1 MSSHD
6 SSNNQEKAGEP
17 LYNSRAVTNYVEYVQ
32 KFYPEVAIDPI
43 LSSAGIAAYQLKDQG
58 YWFSQSQVDR
68 FREILDQKIANPN
81 LSREVGRYAAYS
93 KASGAVRQYALGF
106 ISPAAAYWMLE
117 KIAPT
122 LSRAF
127 TLKTRQIASDKMEV
141 TVVPKPGVNEKSY
154 QCDNRLGM
162 FEALSKLFT
171 NKFAKI
177 EHPACIHKGDDCC
190 QYIITWEKTPFLIW
204 KRVRNYSILI
214 SIFASLG
221 FFFVLPF
228 MPWIS
233 LVFLFAFLT
242 MIFSFYSEHLEKKD
256 LTKTIETQG
265 DAAKNLLDEI
275 NIRYDNTLL
284 IKEIGQVISMHL
296 DIKRLFKSVMDIME
310 ERLDFDRGGI
320 WLANKENTH
329 LVYNVGYGYNLEIEG
344 LLRKADFHLDRPRS
358 EGPAVQAFKQQ
369 KPYLVNDIDDIEN
382 DLSKRSL
389 EFVKQTDAQSFICV
403 PIVYEKESLGVLL
416 VDNLKSKR
424 SLSQTDI
431 SLLMGVASQTA
442 ISIINAMSFQ
452 KLQESEEKYRTIL
465 ESIEEGYYEIDLEG
479 NFTFVNDSMCEILGS
494 AKSELIGVN
503 NKQFL
508 EKENAKKGY
517 QCFSQV
523 LKTGRPNKGF
533 DWEFIKRDNT
543 KVQVEISVSLIKDS
557 EFHPIGFRGIMVDI
571 TERKRAE
578 LEKRRL
584 EAQLQRSQ
592 KMEAIGT
599 LAGGVAHD
607 LNNILAG
614 LVSYPEL
621 LLMDLPEDSPFRKP
635 ISTIQKSGE
644 KAAAIVQDLLTLAR
658 RGVAITEVVNLNT
671 IVSDYF
677 KSPEYEKLKE
687 FHPNVN
693 HKIDLSAGLLNISG
707 SPVHLSKTI
716 MNLISNAAEAMP
728 EGGTISVS
736 TEHRYIDT
744 PIRGYD
750 DVKGGNYV
758 TLIVSDT
765 GIGIPL
771 SDREKI
777 FEPFYTKKVM
787 GRSGTG
793 LGMAVVWGTVK
804 DHNGYIDVQSK
815 EGEGTTFALYFPVT
829 GDSLAEE
836 KLHVSLEDMKGGG
849 ESILVVDD
857 IEEQREIALRML
869 KKVGYAV
876 STVSSGEEAVDY
888 LKTNSVDLLVLDM
901 IMGTGIDGLETYKK
915 ILELHPEQKAI
926 IVSGFSATKRVKEAQ
941 RLGAGSYVK
950 KPYILEK
957 IAVAV
962 RTELDK

>member
-1 MSSHD
+1 MTY
-6 SSNNQEKAGEP
+6 SNGSYNKTKIDDP
-17 LYNSRAVTNYVEYVQ
+17 LYNSRITRNYIEYI
-32 KFYPEVAIDPI
+32 KKYYPHLDIGSI
-43 LSSAGIAAYQLKDQG
+43 LSYAEIANYELEDQG
-58 YWFSQSQVDR
+58 HWLTQNQVDR
-68 FREILDQKIANPN
+68 FQEILVEKTGNPN
-81 LSREVGRYAAYS
+81 ISREAGRYAAS
-93 KASGAVRQYALGF
+93 SEVLGPAKQYTLGLMSLTTVYLLMQKLHS
-106 ISPAAAYWMLE
+106 IM
-117 KIAPT
+117 
-122 LSRAF
+122 SRHA
-127 TLKTRQIASDKMEV
+127 TLKVKKVKSNKVEITS
-141 TVVPKPGVNEKSY
+141 TPKPGVIEKPY
-154 QCDNRLGM
+154 QCENRMGTFESLG
-162 FEALSKLFT
+162 KWFT
-171 NKFAKI
+171 RRFAKI
-177 EHPACIHKGDDCC
+177 EHPTCIHKGGDRCH
-190 QYIITWEKTPFLIW
+190 YIITWEKTPFLIW
-204 KRVRNYSILI
+204 KRVRNYSFLI
-214 SIFASLG
+214 SIFASLCL
-221 FFFVLPF
+221 FFVLPLT
-228 MPWIS
+228 PWIS
-233 LVFLFAFLT
+233 LVLLFAFLT
-242 MIFSFYSEHLEKKD
+242 VILSFYSEHLEKND
-256 LTKTIETQG
+256 LIKTIETQG
-265 DAAKNLLDEI
+265 DAAKDLLDEI
-275 NIRYDNTLL
+275 NSRYDNTLL

-296 DIKRLFKSVMDIME
+296 DIKRLLKSVTDTME
-310 ERLDFDRGGI
+310 KWLDFDRGGI
-320 WLANKENTH
+320 WIANKENTN
-329 LVYNVGYGYNLEIEG
+329 LVYNVGYGYDPEIEE
-344 LLRKADFHLDRPRS
+344 LLRNADFHLDRPRS
-358 EGPAVQAFKQQ
+358 EGPAVKAFKQQ
-369 KPYLVNDIDDIEN
+369 KPYLVYDIAEIEN
-382 DLSKRSL
+382 DLSERSL
-389 EFVKQTDAQSFICV
+389 EFVKRTGAQSFICV
-403 PIVYEKESLGVLL
+403 PIVYEKESLGVLS
-416 VDNLKSKR
+416 VDNLRSKR
-424 SLSQTDI
+424 PISQTDI

-452 KLQESEEKYRTIL
+452 KLQESEEKYRNIL

-479 NFTFVNDSMCEILGS
+479 TFTFVNDSMCEILGS
-494 AKSELIGVN
+494 TRSELIGVN
-503 NKQFL
+503 SKQYL
-508 EKENAKKGY
+508 DQENAKKGY
-517 QCFSQV
+517 QCFGQV
-523 LKTGRPNKGF
+523 YKTGRPNKGF
-533 DWEFIKRDNT
+533 DWELIKRDDK
-543 KVQVEISVSLIKDS
+543 KVQVEISVSLIKGSDG
-557 EFHPIGFRGIMVDI
+557 HPIGFRGIVVDI
-571 TERKRAE
+571 TERKRVE
-578 LEKRRL
+578 REKRRL

-621 LLMDLPEDSPFRKP
+621 LLMDLPEDSAFRKP

-671 IVSDYF
+671 IVSDYL

-687 FHPNVN
+687 FHSNIN
-693 HKIDLSAGLLNISG
+693 YELDLSADLLHISG

-736 TEHRYIDT
+736 TENRYIDS

-750 DVKGGNYV
+750 DVKAGNYV
-758 TLIVSDT
+758 TLIVSDA

-771 SDREKI
+771 RDREKI

-829 GDSLAEE
+829 EE
-836 KLHVSLEDMKGGG
+836 TLTEETLHVPLEDIKGGG

-857 IEEQREIALRML
+857 IEEQRDIATSML

-876 STVSSGEEAVDY
+876 SAVSSGEEAVDY
-888 LKTNSVDLLVLDM
+888 LKNNSVDLLVIDM

-926 IVSGFSATKRVKEAQ
+926 IVSGFSESKRVKEAQ